1 MTFSSYSQEPKKC
14 LWQEKR
20 NEREGAER
28 WKEEMR
34 VGGKKGERKR
44 RGGEGKDGEG
54 RDWEGKKKQMFSL
67 LGAPILLK
75 HNYLLL
81 WGEHGLASSLSY

>member
-44 RGGEGKDGEG
+44 RGGEG
-54 RDWEGKKKQMFSL
+54 RDWEGRKEADVQSHWSPHFAKT
-67 LGAPILLK
+67 
-75 HNYLLL
+75 
-81 WGEHGLASSLSY
+81 